1 MVSTESIRRPRRSDV
16 RAEILDAATR
26 AFLIHGYRRTNLAE
40 LAASAGYSKGAVY
53 SNFGGKPE
61 LFGEV
66 MNTRASEFA
75 DQALA
80 QFDLLFTA
88 GDPHLDPDQGAE
100 KLAAVLAEAVRAD
113 QSWPMLLEEFRNLAA
128 EDTRLR
134 AIFTAWRIS
143 QRTRLANQI
152 ATRRAA
158 ALGLPETIDVQA
170 AAELLILLMNT
181 LQLEMRAAPD
191 AAPPVLVTQTL
202 ALALRSIVR

>member
-1 MVSTESIRRPRRSDV
+1 MVITEPVRRPRREDV

-26 AFLIHGYRRTNLAE
+26 AFLVHGYRRTNLAE
-40 LAASAGYSKGAVY
+40 LAAAAGYSKGAVY

-66 MNTRASEFA
+66 MHTRASEFT

-88 GDPHLDPDQGAE
+88 GDPHLDPDQGAG

-113 QSWPMLLEEFRNLAA
+113 RSWPILLEEFRSLAA
-128 EDTRLR
+128 EDVQLR
-134 AIFTAWRIS
+134 AIFTTWRIG

-152 ATRRAA
+152 ATRRAT
-158 ALGLPETIDVQA
+158 LGLPELIDVQA

-191 AAPPVLVTQTL
+191 AAPPLLVTQTL
-202 ALALRSIVR
+202 ALALRSIVQ